1 MADSNSV
8 ILYGPRGEEIST
20 PATRRLSAVQR
31 QQEAVRARFDVA
43 QTNDENRAHWSQSDY
58 LGPNAELNAATRRI
72 LRSRARYEC
81 ANNGYAAGLVR
92 TLANDT
98 IGTGPSIVVTDKRFN
113 KDEINEFES
122 AFWEW
127 CVSVEMG
134 SKLRRMRLAKARD
147 GETFAQIFTNP
158 RSSTAVQF
166 DFQPFEADFVA
177 ASTIDNP
184 LASLLDGLI
193 IDDDGNVIAYNI
205 LRQHPGEALGASI
218 AGEADLVAAKYILH
232 LFHSDRPGQYRGCPE
247 ILSSLPLWAQLRRFT
262 LAVLNCAESAA
273 LPSWVI
279 ETQQPPSDMQLGD
292 AFDTLQTKRGMG
304 VVLPGG
310 YKMGQMKAEQPTA
323 TYGQFKRE
331 IVTEAAR
338 GCGPGVPYGV
348 AAGDFSSYNYSSG
361 RLDNRGYFKSTRVE
375 RSVWEVKACTPLA
388 RGWWEEARRI
398 PGLLPDKFRNAFPR
412 HEWRW
417 DGDEHVD
424 PTKEADA
431 AISRIS
437 NGLTSIDEEVNRL
450 GSDRDTVWRKNA
462 AALGLTE
469 DEYAKRM
476 ADKFFGAQ
484 VKSSSQDMPEA
495 PPSNPYN
502 GGASNG

>member
-1 MADSNSV
+1 MSATAT
-8 ILYGPRGEEIST
+8 IYGPRGEAIST
-20 PATRRLSAVQR
+20 PETRRMSAVQR

-43 QTNDENRAHWSQSDY
+43 QTNDENRAHWSQADY
-58 LGPNAELNAATRRI
+58 LGPNAELNAATRRT
-72 LRSRARYEC
+72 LRCRARYEC

-98 IGTGPSIVVTDKRFN
+98 IGTGPSIVVTDKRFT

-127 CVSVEMG
+127 GLSVDMG
-134 SKLRRMRLAKARD
+134 AKLRRMRLAKARD
-147 GETFAQIFTNP
+147 GETFAQLFSNP
-158 RSSTAVQF
+158 RASTGVQF

-177 ASTIDNP
+177 ATSINNP
-184 LASLLDGLI
+184 LSSLLDGLI

-205 LRQHPGEALGASI
+205 LKSHPGEYSGATTI
-218 AGEADLVAAKYILH
+218 AGDADLFPAKFILH

-273 LPSWVI
+273 LPSWVM
-279 ETQQPPSDMQLGD
+279 ETQQSPSDMTFGD
-292 AFDTLQTKRGMG
+292 SFDTLQTKRGMG
-304 VVLPGG
+304 VVLPAG
-310 YKMGQMKAEQPTA
+310 YKLGQMKSEQPTA

-331 IVTEAAR
+331 IITEAAR

-361 RLDNRGYFKSTRVE
+361 RLDSRGYYKSTRVE
-375 RSVWEVKACTPLA
+375 RSQWEFKACTPLA

-398 PGLLPDKFRNAFPR
+398 PGLLPEKFRNVFPR

-431 AISRIS
+431 ALSRMAH
-437 NGLTSIDEEVNRL
+437 GLTSIDDEVNRL

-462 AALGLTE
+462 AALGLT
-469 DEYAKRM
+469 DSEYAKRM
-476 ADKFFGAQ
+476 TDKLFGAQ
-484 VKSSSQDMPEA
+484 VASVSADTPEM
-495 PPSNPYN
+495 PPSNPYRGGSNN
-502 GGASNG
+502 G